1 MFLPCC
7 QSNIVES
14 VRLEGI
20 TGMRAI
26 QKSQATLEGETIG
39 ANGRLIGGN
48 DECVAWR
55 TSDRGT
61 IGKVV
66 FMYPMN
72 LSY

>member
-1 MFLPCC
+1 
-7 QSNIVES
+7 
-14 VRLEGI
+14 
-20 TGMRAI
+20 MRAI